1 MLSILK
7 KWYREKINSRLKRTK
22 FGKFMDSLLELV
34 IEENIMSVRIST
46 RRLVS
51 LREWCTNNAC
61 VRCVLE
67 AEQER
72 EVFVM
77 DGKTEGGKCIQ
88 FFSPD
93 VYYTI
98 IKNVCVR
105 GCSNGI
111 FFEDKCIYPIERQD
125 FESKWEWRIHR
136 TLFITDR
143 KVCYAY
149 SNSGR
154 VVERAIMLLDQASYN
169 YYHLTIEIL
178 SRLTYIDSVE
188 EYRDYPLLIDKC
200 VWEIEQF
207 RELVRKVNIYNHDI
221 ILIENIE
228 MCKVKELVVIS
239 PCAWMPTNVKKGYS
253 YEIKDYMISEVAI
266 RNLQRRLVKDEIST
280 VRKIFVSRMNTKNA
294 RLINEEEIRD
304 VFQEFGFE
312 VIYPEYMTLEEQ
324 IKVFAEATYVAGATG
339 AAFTNI
345 LYCKEGTQVIC
356 IVPNCIEFYGYST
369 MAYLLKQKVNF
380 IDAEVVNSGDVKAL
394 NTYMLSAEVCR
405 NRLKRIFGRE
415 LLL

>member
-7 KWYREKINSRLKRTK
+7 KWYRENVNSQMKNTK
-22 FGKFMDSLLELV
+22 LGRFMDSLLELI
-34 IEENIMSVRIST
+34 IEENIISVRIAS

-51 LREWCTNNAC
+51 LRDWSTNNAC
-61 VRCVLE
+61 VRYVLE

-77 DGKTEGGKCIQ
+77 DGKTEGGKCFQ

-93 VYYTI
+93 VYYTV

-105 GCSNGI
+105 GRSNGI
-111 FFEDKCIYPIERQD
+111 FWEDKCIYPIERQQ
-125 FESKWEWRIHR
+125 FEAKWEWMIYRS
-136 TLFITDR
+136 LFITDK

-149 SNSGR
+149 SNSEK
-154 VVERAIMLLDQASYN
+154 VVERAIMLLDQSSYN

-178 SRLTYIDSVE
+178 SRLTYIDSIG

-207 RELVRKVNIYNHDI
+207 KELVRKVNIYNHEI

-239 PCAWMPTNVKKGYS
+239 PCAWMPTNVKKGYG
-253 YEIKDYMISEVAI
+253 YDKKDYMVSVVAMS
-266 RNLQRRLVKDEIST
+266 NLRRRLVKNET
-280 VRKIFVSRMNTKNA
+280 NATRKIFVARMNTENA

-304 VFQEFGFE
+304 IFQTFGFE
-312 VIYPEYMTLEEQ
+312 VIYPEHMTLEEQ
-324 IKVFAEATYVAGATG
+324 IKVFAEAAYVAGATG

-345 LYCKEGTQVIC
+345 LYCKEGTQIIC

-380 IDAEVVNSGDVKAL
+380 IDAEVIDNCDIKSL
-394 NTYMLSAEVCR
+394 NTYLLDEEVCKS
-405 NRLKRIFGRE
+405 RLMNI
-415 LLL
+415 LN